1 MIEQD
6 VQAISVEIFNKIY
19 NVRCAPNEIEALMA
33 SVKELNDYFEKLST
47 QRNQHS
53 RDQMVMLA
61 ALNFVGQLQ
70 KSRTQKTPENSVSS
84 DKIQLLC
91 DRIAEKLGSN

>member
-1 MIEQD
+1 MSQD
-6 VQAISVEIFNKIY
+6 VQAISVDIFNKTY
-19 NVRCAPNEIEALMA
+19 NVRCAPGEVEALMA
-33 SVKELNDYFEKLST
+33 SAKELNDYFDKLST

-70 KSRTQKTPENSVSS
+70 KLRTEKNPENSVGS
-84 DKIQLLC
+84 DKIQQLC
-91 DRIAEKLGSN
+91 DKIAEKLGSN